1 MKITEC
7 WTIHRRQRSRGRNP
21 GAAVAVVVALVATS
35 GCESSVQHEPSV
47 RPLNVILL
55 SVDTLNPDVL
65 VDPAAPKT
73 PAIDSLAS
81 RSARFRNAYSTS
93 GWTLPATASMLTGV
107 YPDRHALH
115 NARSTLA
122 ATSIAQLLQ
131 RAGYETAAFTDGGYV
146 NDKYLGAGFERYDD
160 LYTGE
165 PGRSTELP
173 RDGKG
178 VDLRGSKLFDRAIAF
193 LGQRRRDR
201 PFFLF
206 LQTYAVHDYFKV
218 HPWAVQAADPF
229 EDREDHSYVRCLLG
243 RESCTPEEMR
253 RMAELYH
260 AELPNLDAGVA
271 RLDAA
276 IGRNGYAA
284 DTFFVFVSD
293 HGEGFDFAGG
303 RLHHGGRL
311 HRDLLHVPLFISG
324 PKIVS
329 EDVSVPVSLVDLM
342 PTLLE
347 LLQQQIP
354 PDLDG
359 VSLKQFVRQSSVKLA
374 PRPMF
379 AMEHRFFWQDGRRRA
394 IKEIQATPLQV
405 AVIDGNGWYIR
416 GRDSGAEAWGHE
428 ELYDVFTDPQQTSD
442 ISATS
447 ELLPGLRSLAERR
460 LRRSQPTQTEQPLDE
475 TTIEQL
481 RSLGYLE

>member
-1 MKITEC
+1 MTITGC
-7 WTIHRRQRSRGRNP
+7 WTIHRGRHRRERIS
-21 GAAVAVVVALVATS
+21 GAALAVVVALVATE
-35 GCESSVQHEPSV
+35 GCDSSV
-47 RPLNVILL
+47 RPPNVILL

-65 VDPAAPKT
+65 LDPAAPET

-93 GWTLPATASMLTGV
+93 GWTLPATASILTGT

-115 NARSTLA
+115 NARATLA
-122 ATSIAQLLQ
+122 ATSIAQLLGG
-131 RAGYETAAFTDGGYV
+131 AGYETAAFTDGGYV
-146 NDKYLGAGFERYDD
+146 NARYLGAGFARYDD
-160 LYTGE
+160 LYTGT

-178 VDLRGSKLFDRAIAF
+178 ADLRGSKLFDRAIAF
-193 LGQRRRDR
+193 LDRRQRDR

-218 HPWAVQAADPF
+218 HPWAVQATDPF
-229 EDREDHSYVRCLLG
+229 EDREDESYVRCLLG
-243 RESCTPEEMR
+243 RESCTSDETR
-253 RMAELYH
+253 RVEQLYH

-276 IGRNGYAA
+276 IRRNDYNS
-284 DTFFVFVSD
+284 DTIVVFVSD

-303 RLHHGGRL
+303 RFHHGGRL

-324 PKIVS
+324 PQIVS
-329 EDVSVPVSLVDLM
+329 EDVKVPVSLVDLM

-347 LLQQQIP
+347 LVGQQVP

-359 VSLKQFVRQSSVKLA
+359 ASLKQVVRQPSAELA
-374 PRPMF
+374 PRPIY

-394 IKEIQATPLQV
+394 IKQIQTTPLQV

-416 GRDSGAEAWGHE
+416 GRDSGTEAWGHE
-428 ELYDVFTDPQQTSD
+428 ELYDVFTDPEQTVELST
-442 ISATS
+442 TS
-447 ELLPGLRSLAERR
+447 MLLPDLRSLVERR
-460 LRRSQPTQTEQPLDE
+460 LQRPPPTQSERPLDSS
-475 TTIEQL
+475 TLEQL